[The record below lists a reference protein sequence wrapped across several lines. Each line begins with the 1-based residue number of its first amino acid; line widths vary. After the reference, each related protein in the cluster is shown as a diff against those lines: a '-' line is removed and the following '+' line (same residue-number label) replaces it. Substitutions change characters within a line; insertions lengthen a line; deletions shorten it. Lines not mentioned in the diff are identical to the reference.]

1 MVNELV
7 FATQNANKV
16 REIQHVVSNRIK
28 VFSLKDLGFT
38 GDIPEEEPSL
48 EGNALFKSK
57 FIYQQ
62 FGKDCFAD
70 DTGLEVEFLNG
81 EPGVF
86 SARYAALTG
95 EVRDGEDITTAN
107 IRKLLR
113 LLEDQENRKARF
125 RTIISLIQNGE
136 EYSFEGIVTGQI
148 ITEFRG
154 VDGFGYD
161 PVFLPDGSTR
171 TFAEMDM
178 DEKNKISHRARAIRK
193 LSDFLLRNL

>member
-1 MVNELV
+1 MVDELV

-16 REIQHVVSNRIK
+16 REIQHVISDRIR
-28 VFSLKDLGFT
+28 VLSLSDLGFA
-38 GDIPEEEPSL
+38 GDIPEEKPTL

-70 DTGLEVEFLNG
+70 DSGLEVEALNG

-95 EVRDGEDITTAN
+95 EIMEGEEVSSAN

-113 LLEDQENRKARF
+113 VLEGQVNRRAQF
-125 RTIISLIQNGE
+125 RTIISLIRDGKQQM
-136 EYSFEGIVTGQI
+136 FEGIVTGQI
-148 ITEFRG
+148 ITELRG
-154 VDGFGYD
+154 EEGFGYD

-171 TFAEMDM
+171 TFAEMDLQ
-178 DEKNKISHRARAIRK
+178 EKNKISHRAMAMRK
-193 LSDFLLRNL
+193 LSDFLVRN